1 MALLLDRRSF
11 FRQSSALLAAAQAG
25 SFGRLALGADTA
37 DAIAE
42 TSYGKVRGTVSGDI
56 KIFKG
61 IPYGGTTG
69 GKNRFMPPVK
79 PVAWTGVRDALAFGP
94 TAPQT
99 VGERRGAAPERPAEA
114 KTASC

>member
-11 FRQSSALLAAAQAG
+11 VRQSSAVLGAAQAG
-25 SFGRLALGADTA
+25 LFGRLALGADTA

-61 IPYGGTTG
+61 IPYGGNTG

-79 PVAWTGVRDALAFGP
+79 PALSAAICTLPMRGGDIKTGSRIDL
-94 TAPQT
+94 
-99 VGERRGAAPERPAEA
+99 RSLCR
-114 KTASC
+114 